1 MSGPIQLTLVAR
13 EQSLD
18 AKFAAFCESSPE
30 IVAEFERRALALIAR
45 GRDHFSA
52 DAILHSI
59 RFDTAMSEGGE
70 FKINNNWTSRLAR
83 RFAEKYPQHAS
94 LFWTRKLVAA

>member
-1 MSGPIQLTLVAR
+1 MSGPIQLALIGR

-30 IVAEFERRALALIAR
+30 IVAEFDRRALALIAR
-45 GRDHFSA
+45 GREHFSA

-59 RFDTAMSEGGE
+59 RFDTAMSEKGE
-70 FKINNNWTSRLAR
+70 WKCNNNWTSRLAR
-83 RFAEKYPQHAS
+83 RFAEKHPQHTG
-94 LFWTRKLVAA
+94 LFFTRKLVAA